1 MTLPNAIRVGGE
13 IDAFCGKC
21 ELNLAHTIIAMVGQK
36 VIKVKCNTCDNE
48 HQYRGT
54 QPLEKATS
62 FAAPKTKAKVATAGG
77 TTRAPRAKVVTMS
90 WEDQFAGKD
99 LSRAKKYSPR
109 ETFVMDDVID
119 HPTFGIGLVIA
130 VRVDK
135 VDVSF
140 KQDTKTLVHGKTPP
154 PAAS

>member
-1 MTLPNAIRVGGE
+1 MTVPNATRVGGE
-13 IDAFCGKC
+13 IDAYCGKC
-21 ELNLAHTIIAMVGQK
+21 ELNLAHTIIAMVGPK
-36 VIKVKCNTCDNE
+36 VIKVKCNTCDGE
-48 HQYRGT
+48 HQYRGE
-54 QPLEKATS
+54 QPLVKSTS
-62 FAAPKTKAKVATAGG
+62 FAAPKKS
-77 TTRAPRAKVVTMS
+77 TTGAAARTPRAAVVKLS

>member
-1 MTLPNAIRVGGE
+1 MALPNSIRTGGE
-13 IDAFCGKC
+13 IDAFCTKC
-21 ELNLAHTIIAMVGQK
+21 DLNLAHTIIAMVGPK
-36 VIKVKCNTCDNE
+36 VVKVKCNTCDSE
-48 HQYRGT
+48 HVYRGT
-54 QPLEKATS
+54 QPLVKATS
-62 FAAPKTKAKVATAGG
+62 FAAPKKSATGATAR
-77 TTRAPRAKVVTMS
+77 TPRTSKVTMS

-99 LSRAKKYSPR
+99 LARAKKYSPR
-109 ETFVMDDVID
+109 ETFVVDDVLE

-154 PAAS
+154 PMAS

>member
-1 MTLPNAIRVGGE
+1 MTVPNATRVGGE

-21 ELNLAHTIIAMVGQK
+21 ELNLAHTIIAMVGPK

-48 HQYRGT
+48 HQYRGV
-54 QPLEKATS
+54 QPLVKPTS
-62 FAAPKTKAKVATAGG
+62 FAAPTKKAAGSKT
-77 TTRAPRAKVVTMS
+77 TTRTPRAAVVTMS

-99 LSRAKKYSPR
+99 LGRAKKYSPR
-109 ETFVMDDVID
+109 ETFVMDEVMD